1 MCVWGGVHI
10 GSLGSY
16 SWKNGCKEAEEGPRL
31 SKTIAVVLKNYEL
44 KMSMLTNLFVLLE
57 QDDKF
62 PRVWNT
68 ALNTMYLRN
77 MVPAV
82 GLWWSGG
89 G

>member
-1 MCVWGGVHI
+1 MC
-10 GSLGSY
+10 SY

-31 SKTIAVVLKNYEL
+31 SKTIAVVLKHYEL